1 LARRRRYRL
10 DLFFFR
16 LFAFSIAFLL
26 AFSHAAL
33 LLVDGKQ
40 VSLLLV
46 SCRTSIASA
55 TLFHRLHG
63 FIMCRAPD
71 RFVDFASQ
79 FILADPMK
87 AYCQL
92 RGLLCV
98 HRQRFEI
105 VIGKFYAPDTMRASV
120 RLDQQNGLIQ

>member
-1 LARRRRYRL
+1 MPVGLVGQGLLLLLLSRTDGRLPTRRASFLARRRRYRL

-16 LFAFSIAFLL
+16 LFGFSIAFLL

-40 VSLLLV
+40 ISPLLV
-46 SCRTSIASA
+46 SCRAVTASA
-55 TLFHRLHG
+55 PLVHRLHG

-71 RFVDFASQ
+71 RFVDFAGQ

-87 AYCQL
+87 ACCQL

-98 HRQRFEI
+98 HR
-105 VIGKFYAPDTMRASV
+105 
-120 RLDQQNGLIQ
+120 